1 MNIINL
7 SLFKAMTQN
16 MAKTLLVA
24 VTLSA
29 ATHSATATTR
39 TFDEASANNSMK
51 DAASNASGFRN
62 LDEVVGLTLD
72 KVKKNAVDA
81 EKYPEDM
88 DKIFFL
94 YNVKTGM
101 FINTGG
107 YWGTHISLKDYPI
120 SLWVNTNSKYGDST
134 IELAQNLDTGIGHL
148 LGWVGG
154 TDTTQPDNGVFIDR
168 RTDDDTHYGW
178 TFEPVNDTQ
187 HTYRIYTYT
196 TKNPTTSGESQSTK
210 FYLCANKG
218 SVDQDKNCGAFS
230 EQTISSENLSGYDT
244 WRIMSRRQ
252 IFELQKLNSDDM
264 TSPLDVSYKLKC
276 PGLSRGNKDIDKWNI
291 NTFGGNGGVR
301 YGLERMYNKTNK
313 VTSSGTSDTYDV
325 ENISTDK
332 SYTFEDTKYT
342 DKRNYLR
349 HMAKYFCVDAK
360 NIRGAIYQDV
370 KVLHSGS
377 YIVECKGYSNTPK
390 AKLFAVR
397 LDKDGKEVAR
407 TVHQTVLSQVSYM
420 SEAEKEALHVDEQ
433 NMDYAGKEFYGSRK
447 YINSVLV
454 QIPEQADGNSDGNYG
469 YIRFGVIVGDDAA
482 DKQPVD
488 GEWTVFDD
496 FRLLYASRTIDEDL
510 ILDEDR
516 SDLSYLTTCKNNY
529 KNKVLHLKK
538 SFTRDKWNSIVLPVK
553 LTRDQFRQAFG
564 ANAKLAKLTSLT
576 SDEIQFTSIDM
587 NSMTTNDV
595 VLDAYTPYIFFPTK
609 YIAKNETP
617 AYKALLT
624 ETGTEAKSHELVISD
639 NHIEI
644 PNITFEMNSKNE
656 NDLSNID
663 TDTWTTKKMYSVGG
677 NGTMEAHGT
686 FVRTF
691 GTDAEQDLKY
701 PESFTYGEFTIKN
714 HEFFTGR
721 DNLIKSFFFYE
732 GKMYYS
738 NNRPHGLRGFNC
750 WFKPTDGT
758 LVQQPIRLYLD
769 GVANGTTTNINTVLD
784 FEKQNITG
792 KAVKGIFNLN
802 GQRISD
808 KADTTGLPAGMYIVN
823 GKKCIIK

>member
-7 SLFKAMTQN
+7 SLLKAMTQN

-62 LDEVVGLTLD
+62 LDDVVGLTLD
-72 KVKKNAVDA
+72 PVKENAVTAGD
-81 EKYPEDM
+81 YPEDM

-94 YNVKTGM
+94 DNVKTGM

-120 SLWVNTNSKYGDST
+120 SLWVNTNSKYGDQT

-168 RTDDDTHYGW
+168 RNDENTHYGW
-178 TFEPVNDTQ
+178 TFEPLNDAKN
-187 HTYRIYTYT
+187 TYRIYTYAT
-196 TKNPTTSGESQSTK
+196 NNPTTSGDSQSPK
-210 FYLCANKG
+210 YYLCANKG
-218 SVDQDKNCGAFS
+218 SVDQDKNCLAVNTT
-230 EQTISSENLSGYDT
+230 TINDQGLSGYDT

-276 PGLSRGNKDIDKWNI
+276 PGLSRGNKDIDKWKI
-291 NTFGGNGGVR
+291 KTFGGNGGVR

-325 ENISTDK
+325 EDIKNNP
-332 SYTFEDTKYT
+332 YTFDGTKYT
-342 DKRNYLR
+342 DKNNYLR
-349 HMAKYFCVDAK
+349 HMAKYFCIDAK

-397 LDKDGKEVAR
+397 LDKDGNEVAR

-454 QIPEQADGNSDGNYG
+454 QIPEQADGNYG
-469 YIRFGVIVGDDAA
+469 YIRFGMLVGDDQNDA
-482 DKQPVD
+482 QPVD
-488 GEWTVFDD
+488 DEWTVFDD

-538 SFTRDKWNSIVLPVK
+538 SFKRDKWNSIVLPVK

-564 ANAKLAKLTSLT
+564 ANAKLAELTSLT

-595 VLDAYTPYIFFPTK
+595 VLQAYRPYIFFPTK

-656 NDLSNID
+656 NDLSKID
-663 TDTWTTKKMYSVGG
+663 TDTWTTKQMYSVGG

-686 FVRTF
+686 FARTF
-691 GTDAEQDLKY
+691 GTDATQDLD
-701 PESFTYGEFTIKN
+701 PESSTYGVYTLSN
-714 HEFFTGR
+714 HDFFDKR
-721 DNLIKSFFFYE
+721 DDLIGSFFFYK
-732 GKMYYS
+732 GNLYYS
-738 NNRPHGLRGFNC
+738 NSRPHGLRGFTC
-750 WFKPTDGT
+750 WFKPTGGT
-758 LVQQPIRLYLD
+758 LTKPMRLYLD
-769 GVANGTTTNINTVLD
+769 GVADGTTTDINTVID
-784 FEKQNITG
+784 VDNQDVAG
-792 KAVKGIFNLN
+792 KAVKGVFNLN
-802 GQRISD
+802 GQRISNN
-808 KADTTGLPAGMYIVN
+808 ADTTGLPAGMYIVN
-823 GKKCIIK
+823 GKKCIVK

>member
-1 MNIINL
+1 MNSINL

-24 VTLSA
+24 VALSA
-29 ATHSATATTR
+29 APHTATATTH
-39 TFDEASANNSMK
+39 TFEASANNSMK
-51 DAASNASGFRN
+51 NAASNASGFRG
-62 LDEVVGLTLD
+62 LDDVVGLTLD
-72 KVKKNAVDA
+72 QVKENAVTA
-81 EKYPEDM
+81 GTYPEDM

-94 YNVKTGM
+94 YNVKTEM
-101 FINTGG
+101 FINAGG
-107 YWGTHISLKDYPI
+107 YWGTHISLKDYPML
-120 SLWVNTNSKYGDST
+120 LWINTNSSKYGDQT
-134 IELAQNLDTGIGHL
+134 IELAQNMDTGQGHL
-148 LGWVGG
+148 LGWVSSDKDPA
-154 TDTTQPDNGVFIDR
+154 DTGVFIDR
-168 RTDDDTHYGW
+168 STTKDGTHYGW
-178 TFEPVNDTQ
+178 TFEPVNDAKN
-187 HTYRIYTYT
+187 TYRIYTYT
-196 TKNPTTSGESQSTK
+196 TNNPQTSGESQSTK
-210 FYLCANKG
+210 YYLCANKG

-230 EQTISSENLSGYDT
+230 EQTISNEGLSGYDT
-244 WRIMSRRQ
+244 WRIMSMRQ
-252 IFELQKLNSDDM
+252 IFKLQKFNSDDM
-264 TSPLDVSYKLKC
+264 TSPLDVSYRLKC
-276 PGLSRGNKDIDKWNI
+276 PGLSRGNKDIDKWHI
-291 NTFGGNGGVR
+291 KPFGGNGGVR

-325 ENISTDK
+325 ENISKDN
-332 SYTFEDTKYT
+332 SYTFEGTKYT
-342 DKRNYLR
+342 DKNNYLR

-407 TVHQTVLSQVSYM
+407 TVHQTVLSQVAYM
-420 SEAEKEALHVDEQ
+420 SEAEKEALHVDKQ

-454 QIPEQADGNSDGNYG
+454 QIPEQTDGNYG
-469 YIRFGVIVGDDAA
+469 YIRFGVIVGDDAN
-482 DKQPVD
+482 DKTPETD
-488 GEWTVFDD
+488 EWTVFDD

-656 NDLSNID
+656 NDMSNID
-663 TDTWTTKKMYSVGG
+663 TDTWTTKKMYSVEG

-686 FVRTF
+686 FARTF
-691 GTDAEQDLKY
+691 GTDATQDLN
-701 PESFTYGEFTIKN
+701 PESPTYGVYTLLN
-714 HEFFTGR
+714 HDFFNKR
-721 DNLIKSFFFYE
+721 DKLIGSFFFYK
-732 GKMYYS
+732 GNLYYS
-738 NNRPHGLRGFNC
+738 DSRPHGLRGFTC
-750 WFKPTDGT
+750 WFKPTGGT
-758 LVQQPIRLYLD
+758 LTKPMRLYLD
-769 GVANGTTTNINTVLD
+769 GVADGTTTGIDTVVD
-784 FEKQNITG
+784 FNKQDVAG
-792 KAVKGIFNLN
+792 KAVKGVFNLN
-802 GQRISD
+802 GQRISNN
-808 KADTTGLPAGMYIVN
+808 ADTTGLPAGMYIVN
-823 GKKCIIK
+823 GKKCIVK

>member
-1 MNIINL
+1 
-7 SLFKAMTQN
+7 
-16 MAKTLLVA
+16 
-24 VTLSA
+24 
-29 ATHSATATTR
+29 
-39 TFDEASANNSMK
+39 
-51 DAASNASGFRN
+51 
-62 LDEVVGLTLD
+62 
-72 KVKKNAVDA
+72 
-81 EKYPEDM
+81 
-88 DKIFFL
+88 
-94 YNVKTGM
+94 M

-107 YWGTHISLKDYPI
+107 YWGTHISLKDYPL

-134 IELAQNLDTGIGHL
+134 IELAQNMDTGQGHL

-154 TDTTQPDNGVFIDR
+154 TDTTKPDNGVFIDR
-168 RTDDDTHYGW
+168 RNTDNTHYGW
-178 TFEPVNDTQ
+178 TFEPLNDAQ
-187 HTYRIYTYT
+187 NNTYRIYTYAT
-196 TKNPTTSGESQSTK
+196 NNPTTSGDSQSPK
-210 FYLCANKG
+210 YYLCANKG
-218 SVDQDKNCGAFS
+218 SVDQDKNCLAVNTT
-230 EQTISSENLSGYDT
+230 TINDQGLSGYDT
-244 WRIMSRRQ
+244 WRIMSMQQ
-252 IFELQKLNSDDM
+252 IFNLQKLNSDDM
-264 TSPLDVSYKLKC
+264 TSPLDVSYRLKC
-276 PGLSRGNKDIDKWNI
+276 PGLSRGNKDIDKWHI
-291 NTFGGNGGVR
+291 KTFGGNGGVR
-301 YGLERMYNKTNK
+301 YGLERVYNTTAKVSSDNYDKVNFGTNNK
-313 VTSSGTSDTYDV
+313 
-325 ENISTDK
+325 
-332 SYTFEDTKYT
+332 YTFNDATYQ
-342 DKRNYLR
+342 DKENYLR

-377 YIVECKGYSNTPK
+377 YIVECKGYSSTPK

-397 LDKDGKEVAR
+397 LDKDGNEVAR

-454 QIPEQADGNSDGNYG
+454 QIPEQADGNYG
-469 YIRFGVIVGDDAA
+469 YIRFGMLVGDDQN
-482 DKQPVD
+482 DTQPVD

-516 SDLSYLTTCKNNY
+516 SDLNYLTTCKNNY

-587 NSMTTNDV
+587 NKMTTNDV

-656 NDLSNID
+656 NDMSNID
-663 TDTWTTKKMYSVGG
+663 TDTWTTKKMYNVGG
-677 NGTMEAHGT
+677 NGTMWAHGT
-686 FVRTF
+686 FARTF
-691 GTDAEQDLKY
+691 GTDATQDLD
-701 PESFTYGEFTIKN
+701 PESSTYGVYTWSN
-714 HEFFTGR
+714 HDFFANR
-721 DNLIKSFFFYE
+721 DNLKGSFFFDK
-732 GKMYYS
+732 GNLYYS
-738 NNRPHGLRGFNC
+738 DLRPRGLRGFTC
-750 WFKPTDGT
+750 WFKPTGGT
-758 LVQQPIRLYLD
+758 LTKPMRLYLD
-769 GVANGTTTNINTVLD
+769 GVADGTTTGIDTVVD
-784 FEKQNITG
+784 VDNQDVAG
-792 KAVKGIFNLN
+792 KAVKGVFNLN
-802 GQRISD
+802 GQRISNN
-808 KADTTGLPAGMYIVN
+808 ADTTGLPAGMYIVN
-823 GKKCIIK
+823 GKKCIVK

>member
-62 LDEVVGLTLD
+62 LDDVVGLTL
-72 KVKKNAVDA
+72 KQVKENAVDA

-88 DKIFFL
+88 NKIFFL

-107 YWGTHISLKDYPI
+107 YWGTHISLKDYPL

-134 IELAQNLDTGIGHL
+134 IELAQNMDTGQGHL

-154 TDTTQPDNGVFIDR
+154 TDTTKPDNGVFIDR
-168 RTDDDTHYGW
+168 RNTDNTHYGW
-178 TFEPVNDTQ
+178 TFEPVNDAQ
-187 HTYRIYTYT
+187 NYTYRIYTYAT
-196 TKNPTTSGESQSTK
+196 NNPTTSGDSQSPK
-210 FYLCANKG
+210 YYLCANKG
-218 SVDQDKNCGAFS
+218 SVDQDKNCLAVNTT
-230 EQTISSENLSGYDT
+230 TINDQGLSGYDT
-244 WRIMSRRQ
+244 WRIMSMQQ

-264 TSPLDVSYKLKC
+264 TSPLDVSYRLKC
-276 PGLSRGNKDIDKWNI
+276 PGLSRGNKDIDKWHI
-291 NTFGGNGGVR
+291 RPFKPFGGNGGVR

-313 VTSSGTSDTYDV
+313 VTSNGTSDTYDV

-377 YIVECKGYSNTPK
+377 YIVECKGYSSTPK

-454 QIPEQADGNSDGNYG
+454 QIPEQTEDNYG
-469 YIRFGVIVGDDAA
+469 YIRFGVIVGDDAN

-538 SFTRDKWNSIVLPVK
+538 SFKRDKWNSIVLPVK

-587 NSMTTNDV
+587 NNMTTNDV

-644 PNITFEMNSKNE
+644 PNITFEMNSENE

-663 TDTWTTKKMYSVGG
+663 TDTWTTQKMYSVGG

-686 FVRTF
+686 FARTF
-691 GTDAEQDLKY
+691 GTEATQDLD
-701 PESFTYGEFTIKN
+701 PESLTYGEYTLLN
-714 HEFFTGR
+714 HDFFANR
-721 DNLIKSFFFYE
+721 DNLIRSFFFYK
-732 GKMYYS
+732 GNLYYS
-738 NNRPHGLRGFNC
+738 NSRPHGLRGFTC
-750 WFKPTDGT
+750 WFKPTGGT
-758 LVQQPIRLYLD
+758 LTKPMRLYLD
-769 GVANGTTTNINTVLD
+769 GVADGTTTGIDTVVD
-784 FEKQNITG
+784 VDNQDVAG
-792 KAVKGIFNLN
+792 KAVKGVFNLN
-802 GQRISD
+802 GQRISNN
-808 KADTTGLPAGMYIVN
+808 ADTTGLPAGMYIVN
-823 GKKCIIK
+823 GKKCIVK

>member
-62 LDEVVGLTLD
+62 LDDVVGLTLD
-72 KVKKNAVDA
+72 QVKKKAVAAGD
-81 EKYPEDM
+81 YPEDM
-88 DKIFFL
+88 DNIFFL

-107 YWGTHISLKDYPI
+107 YWGTHISLKDYPL

-134 IELAQNLDTGIGHL
+134 IELAQNMDTGQGHL

-154 TDTTQPDNGVFIDR
+154 TDTTKPDNGVFIDR
-168 RTDDDTHYGW
+168 RNTDDTHYGW
-178 TFEPVNDTQ
+178 TFEPVNDAQ
-187 HTYRIYTYT
+187 NYTYRIYTYAT
-196 TKNPTTSGESQSTK
+196 NNPTTSGDSQSPK
-210 FYLCANKG
+210 YYLCANKG
-218 SVDQDKNCGAFS
+218 SVDQDKNCLAVNTT
-230 EQTISSENLSGYDT
+230 TINDQGLSGYDT
-244 WRIMSRRQ
+244 WRIMSMQQ

-264 TSPLDVSYKLKC
+264 TSPLDVSYRLKC
-276 PGLSRGNKDIDKWNI
+276 PGLSRGNKDIDKWHI
-291 NTFGGNGGVR
+291 RPFKPFGGNGGVR

-377 YIVECKGYSNTPK
+377 YIVECKGYSSTPK

-397 LDKDGKEVAR
+397 LDKDGNEVAR

-454 QIPEQADGNSDGNYG
+454 QIPEQTDGNYG
-469 YIRFGVIVGDDAA
+469 YIRFGVIVGDDQNDA
-482 DKQPVD
+482 QPVD

-516 SDLSYLTTCKNNY
+516 SDLNYLTTCKNNY

-686 FVRTF
+686 FARTF
-691 GTDAEQDLKY
+691 GTDATQDLD
-701 PESFTYGEFTIKN
+701 PESSTYGVYTLSN
-714 HEFFTGR
+714 HDFFVDR
-721 DNLIKSFFFYE
+721 DNLIRSFFFYK
-732 GKMYYS
+732 GNLYYS
-738 NNRPHGLRGFNC
+738 DSRPHGLRGFTC

-758 LVQQPIRLYLD
+758 LTKPMRLYLD
-769 GVANGTTTNINTVLD
+769 GVADGTTTGIDTVVD
-784 FEKQNITG
+784 VDNQDVAG
-792 KAVKGIFNLN
+792 KAVKGVFNLN
-802 GQRISD
+802 GQRISNN
-808 KADTTGLPAGMYIVN
+808 ADTTGLPAGMYIVN
-823 GKKCIIK
+823 GKKCIVK

>member
-39 TFDEASANNSMK
+39 TFDESSANNSMK

-62 LDEVVGLTLD
+62 LDDVVGLTLD
-72 KVKKNAVDA
+72 QVKKKAVAARD
-81 EKYPEDM
+81 YPEDM

-107 YWGTHISLKDYPI
+107 YWGTHISLKDYPL

-134 IELAQNLDTGIGHL
+134 IELAQNMDTGQGHL

-168 RTDDDTHYGW
+168 RNIDDTHYGW
-178 TFEPVNDTQ
+178 TFEPVNDAQ
-187 HTYRIYTYT
+187 NNTYRIYTYAT
-196 TKNPTTSGESQSTK
+196 NNPTTSGDSQSPK
-210 FYLCANKG
+210 YYLCANKG
-218 SVDQDKNCGAFS
+218 SVDQDKNCLAVNTT
-230 EQTISSENLSGYDT
+230 TINDQGLSGYDT
-244 WRIMSRRQ
+244 WRIMSMQQ

-264 TSPLDVSYKLKC
+264 TSPLDVSYRLKC
-276 PGLSRGNKDIDKWNI
+276 PGLSRGNKDIDKWHI
-291 NTFGGNGGVR
+291 RPFKPFGGNGGVR

-370 KVLHSGS
+370 KMLHSGS
-377 YIVECKGYSNTPK
+377 YIVECKGYSSTPK

-397 LDKDGKEVAR
+397 LDKDGNEVAR

-420 SEAEKEALHVDEQ
+420 SEAEKEALHIDEQ

-454 QIPEQADGNSDGNYG
+454 QIPEQADGNYG

-686 FVRTF
+686 FARTF
-691 GTDAEQDLKY
+691 GTEATQDLN
-701 PESFTYGEFTIKN
+701 PESSTYGEYTLLN
-714 HEFFTGR
+714 HDFFANR
-721 DNLIKSFFFYE
+721 DNLMRSFFFYN
-732 GKMYYS
+732 GNLYYS
-738 NNRPHGLRGFNC
+738 DSRPHGLRGFTC
-750 WFKPTDGT
+750 WFKPTGGT
-758 LVQQPIRLYLD
+758 LTKPMRLYLD
-769 GVANGTTTNINTVLD
+769 GVADGTTTGIDTVVD
-784 FEKQNITG
+784 VDNQDVAG
-792 KAVKGIFNLN
+792 KAVKGVFNLN
-802 GQRISD
+802 GQRISNN
-808 KADTTGLPAGMYIVN
+808 ADTTGLPAGMYIVN
-823 GKKCIIK
+823 GKKCIVK

>member
-1 MNIINL
+1 
-7 SLFKAMTQN
+7 
-16 MAKTLLVA
+16 
-24 VTLSA
+24 
-29 ATHSATATTR
+29 
-39 TFDEASANNSMK
+39 
-51 DAASNASGFRN
+51 
-62 LDEVVGLTLD
+62 
-72 KVKKNAVDA
+72 
-81 EKYPEDM
+81 
-88 DKIFFL
+88 
-94 YNVKTGM
+94 M

-107 YWGTHISLKDYPI
+107 YWGTHISLKDYPL

-134 IELAQNLDTGIGHL
+134 IELAQNMDTGQGHL

-168 RTDDDTHYGW
+168 RNIDNTHYGW
-178 TFEPVNDTQ
+178 TFEPVNDAQ
-187 HTYRIYTYT
+187 NNTYRIYTYAT
-196 TKNPTTSGESQSTK
+196 NNPTTSGESQSPK
-210 FYLCANKG
+210 YYLCANKG
-218 SVDQDKNCGAFS
+218 SVDQDKNCLAVNTT
-230 EQTISSENLSGYDT
+230 TINDQGLSGYDT

-276 PGLSRGNKDIDKWNI
+276 PGLSRGNKDIDKWKI
-291 NTFGGNGGVR
+291 KTFGGNGGVR

-325 ENISTDK
+325 ENIK
-332 SYTFEDTKYT
+332 NNPYTFDGTKYT
-342 DKRNYLR
+342 DKNNYLR
-349 HMAKYFCVDAK
+349 HMAKYFCIDAK

-377 YIVECKGYSNTPK
+377 YIVECKGYSSTPK

-397 LDKDGKEVAR
+397 LDKDGNEVAR

-454 QIPEQADGNSDGNYG
+454 QIPEQTDGNYG
-469 YIRFGVIVGDDAA
+469 YIRFGVIVGDDQN
-482 DKQPVD
+482 DTQPVD

-516 SDLSYLTTCKNNY
+516 SDLNYLTTCKNNY

-644 PNITFEMNSKNE
+644 PNITFETNSENE
-656 NDLSNID
+656 NDMSNID

-677 NGTMEAHGT
+677 NGTMKAHGT

-691 GTDAEQDLKY
+691 GTDATQDLKD
-701 PESFTYGEFTIKN
+701 PESSTYGEFTIKN

-732 GKMYYS
+732 GNMYYS

-750 WFKPTDGT
+750 WFKPTGGT

>member
-1 MNIINL
+1 MNSINL

-24 VTLSA
+24 VALSA
-29 ATHSATATTR
+29 APHTATATTH
-39 TFDEASANNSMK
+39 TFEASANNSMK
-51 DAASNASGFRN
+51 DAASNASGFRG
-62 LDEVVGLTLD
+62 LDDVVGLTLD
-72 KVKKNAVDA
+72 HVKENAVTA
-81 EKYPEDM
+81 GTYPEDM

-107 YWGTHISLKDYPI
+107 YWGTHISLKDYPL

-134 IELAQNLDTGIGHL
+134 IELAQNMDTGQGHL
-148 LGWVGG
+148 LGWMGG

-168 RTDDDTHYGW
+168 SNDDNTHYGW
-178 TFEPVNDTQ
+178 TFEPLNDTQ
-187 HTYRIYTYT
+187 NTYRIYTYAT
-196 TKNPTTSGESQSTK
+196 NNPTTSGESQSTK
-210 FYLCANKG
+210 YYLCANKG
-218 SVDQDKNCGAFS
+218 SVDQDKNCLAVNTT
-230 EQTISSENLSGYDT
+230 TINDQGLSGYDT
-244 WRIMSRRQ
+244 WRIMSMQQ

-264 TSPLDVSYKLKC
+264 TSPLDMSFLLKC
-276 PGLSRGNKDIDKWNI
+276 PGFSRGNQNI
-291 NTFGGNGGVR
+291 TNWKTKTFGGNGGVR
-301 YGLERMYNKTNK
+301 YGLERVYNTTAKVASDKYDKVNFGTNNK
-313 VTSSGTSDTYDV
+313 
-325 ENISTDK
+325 
-332 SYTFEDTKYT
+332 YTFNDVTYQ
-342 DKRNYLR
+342 DKDNYLR

-377 YIVECKGYSNTPK
+377 YIVECKGYSNTTE
-390 AKLFAVR
+390 ARLFAVR

-454 QIPEQADGNSDGNYG
+454 QIPEQTDGNYG
-469 YIRFGVIVGDDAA
+469 YIRFGVIVGDDAN
-482 DKQPVD
+482 DKTPETD
-488 GEWTVFDD
+488 EWTVFDD

-564 ANAKLAKLTSLT
+564 ANAKLAELTSLT

-644 PNITFEMNSKNE
+644 PNITFEMNSENE

-686 FVRTF
+686 FARTF
-691 GTDAEQDLKY
+691 GTDATQDLD
-701 PESFTYGEFTIKN
+701 PESSIYGVYTWSN
-714 HEFFTGR
+714 HDFFDNR
-721 DNLIKSFFFYE
+721 DKLIGSFFFYK
-732 GKMYYS
+732 GNLYYS
-738 NNRPHGLRGFNC
+738 DSRPHGLRGFTC
-750 WFKPTDGT
+750 WFKPTGGT
-758 LVQQPIRLYLD
+758 LTKPMRLYLD
-769 GVANGTTTNINTVLD
+769 GVADGTTTGIDTVVD
-784 FEKQNITG
+784 FNKQDVAG
-792 KAVKGIFNLN
+792 KAGKGVFNLN
-802 GQRISD
+802 GQRISNN
-808 KADTTGLPAGMYIVN
+808 ADTTGLPAGMYIVN
-823 GKKCIIK
+823 GKKCIVK

>member
-1 MNIINL
+1 
-7 SLFKAMTQN
+7 
-16 MAKTLLVA
+16 
-24 VTLSA
+24 
-29 ATHSATATTR
+29 
-39 TFDEASANNSMK
+39 
-51 DAASNASGFRN
+51 
-62 LDEVVGLTLD
+62 
-72 KVKKNAVDA
+72 
-81 EKYPEDM
+81 
-88 DKIFFL
+88 
-94 YNVKTGM
+94 M

-107 YWGTHISLKDYPI
+107 YWGTHISLKDYPL

-134 IELAQNLDTGIGHL
+134 IELAQNMDTGQGHL

-168 RTDDDTHYGW
+168 RNIDDTHYGW
-178 TFEPVNDTQ
+178 TFEPVNDAQ
-187 HTYRIYTYT
+187 NNTYRIYTYAT
-196 TKNPTTSGESQSTK
+196 NNPTTSGDSQSPK
-210 FYLCANKG
+210 YYLCANKG
-218 SVDQDKNCGAFS
+218 SVDQDKNCLAVNTT
-230 EQTISSENLSGYDT
+230 TINDQGLSGYDT
-244 WRIMSRRQ
+244 WRIMSMQQ

-264 TSPLDVSYKLKC
+264 TSPLDVSYRLKC
-276 PGLSRGNKDIDKWNI
+276 PGLSRGNKDIDKWHI
-291 NTFGGNGGVR
+291 KPFKPFGGNGGVR

-325 ENISTDK
+325 ENISKDN
-332 SYTFEDTKYT
+332 SYTFEGTIEGTKYT
-342 DKRNYLR
+342 DKNNYLR
-349 HMAKYFCVDAK
+349 HMAKYFCIDAK

-377 YIVECKGYSNTPK
+377 YIVECKGYSSTPK

-397 LDKDGKEVAR
+397 LDKDGNEVAR

-454 QIPEQADGNSDGNYG
+454 QIPEQTDGNYG
-469 YIRFGVIVGDDAA
+469 YIRFGVIVGDDQN
-482 DKQPVD
+482 DTQPD
-488 GEWTVFDD
+488 AGEWTVFDD

-516 SDLSYLTTCKNNY
+516 SDLNYLTTCKNNY

-686 FVRTF
+686 FARTF
-691 GTDAEQDLKY
+691 GTDATQDLN
-701 PESFTYGEFTIKN
+701 PESSTYGEYTWSN
-714 HEFFTGR
+714 HDFFANR
-721 DNLIKSFFFYE
+721 DNLICSFFFYK
-732 GKMYYS
+732 GNLYYS
-738 NNRPHGLRGFNC
+738 NSRPHGLRGFTC
-750 WFKPTDGT
+750 WFKPTGGT
-758 LVQQPIRLYLD
+758 LTKPMRLYLD
-769 GVANGTTTNINTVLD
+769 GVADGTTTGIDTVVD
-784 FEKQNITG
+784 VDNQDVAG
-792 KAVKGIFNLN
+792 KAVKGVFNLN
-802 GQRISD
+802 GQRISNN
-808 KADTTGLPAGMYIVN
+808 ADTTGLPAGMYIVN
-823 GKKCIIK
+823 GKKCIVK

>member
-1 MNIINL
+1 M
-7 SLFKAMTQN
+7 Q
-16 MAKTLLVA
+16 
-24 VTLSA
+24 
-29 ATHSATATTR
+29 
-39 TFDEASANNSMK
+39 
-51 DAASNASGFRN
+51 
-62 LDEVVGLTLD
+62 
-72 KVKKNAVDA
+72 
-81 EKYPEDM
+81 
-88 DKIFFL
+88 
-94 YNVKTGM
+94 
-101 FINTGG
+101 
-107 YWGTHISLKDYPI
+107 
-120 SLWVNTNSKYGDST
+120 
-134 IELAQNLDTGIGHL
+134 
-148 LGWVGG
+148 
-154 TDTTQPDNGVFIDR
+154 
-168 RTDDDTHYGW
+168 
-178 TFEPVNDTQ
+178 
-187 HTYRIYTYT
+187 
-196 TKNPTTSGESQSTK
+196 
-210 FYLCANKG
+210 
-218 SVDQDKNCGAFS
+218 
-230 EQTISSENLSGYDT
+230 
-244 WRIMSRRQ
+244 Q
-252 IFELQKLNSDDM
+252 IFELQKFNSDDM
-264 TSPLDVSYKLKC
+264 TSPLDVSYRLKC
-276 PGLSRGNKDIDKWNI
+276 PGLSRGNKDIDKWHI
-291 NTFGGNGGVR
+291 KPFGGNGGVR

-325 ENISTDK
+325 ENISKDN
-332 SYTFEDTKYT
+332 SYTFEGTNEGTKYT
-342 DKRNYLR
+342 DKNNYLR
-349 HMAKYFCVDAK
+349 HMAKYFCIDAK
-360 NIRGAIYQDV
+360 NLRGAIYQDV

-407 TVHQTVLSQVSYM
+407 TVHQTVLSQVAYM

-454 QIPEQADGNSDGNYG
+454 QIPEQTDGNYG

-482 DKQPVD
+482 DNQPVD

-564 ANAKLAKLTSLT
+564 ANAKLAELTSLT

-656 NDLSNID
+656 NDMSNID
-663 TDTWTTKKMYSVGG
+663 TDTWTTKRMYSVGG
-677 NGTMEAHGT
+677 NGTMVAHGT
-686 FVRTF
+686 FARTF
-691 GTDAEQDLKY
+691 GTKETQDLN
-701 PESFTYGEFTIKN
+701 PESPTYGVYTLLN
-714 HEFFTGR
+714 HDFFNKR
-721 DNLIKSFFFYE
+721 DDLIGSFFFYK
-732 GKMYYS
+732 GNLYYS
-738 NNRPHGLRGFNC
+738 NSRPHGLRGFTC
-750 WFKPTDGT
+750 WFKPTGGT
-758 LVQQPIRLYLD
+758 LTKPMRLYLD
-769 GVANGTTTNINTVLD
+769 GVADGTTTGIDTVVD
-784 FEKQNITG
+784 FNKQDVAG
-792 KAVKGIFNLN
+792 KAVKGVFNLN
-802 GQRISD
+802 GQRISNN
-808 KADTTGLPAGMYIVN
+808 ADTTGLPAGMYIVN
-823 GKKCIIK
+823 GKKCIVK